1 MITADTVFLVMDDA
15 DALRTINSRPLH
27 LLAQNSRPFL
37 NKINLSTELYKSE
50 TRRLELHASEM
61 TESLQPHAEARN
73 DCLTLDVDNH
83 ADLTR
88 LLIGFPRAQGGQG
101 PWAEC

>member
-15 DALRTINSRPLH
+15 DALRTINRRPLH
-27 LLAQNSRPFL
+27 LLAQNSQPFL
-37 NKINLSTELYKSE
+37 NKLNLSTELYKSE

-61 TESLQPHAEARN
+61 TESLQPHTKARN
-73 DCLTLDVDNH
+73 DCLTLDVDDH

-88 LLIGFPRAQGGQG
+88 LLIGVPRAQGGQG